1 MVQRQPVN
9 LIDME
14 QTIFLIGGRK
24 WMEEL
29 RIKLLVFLHYKLQFL
44 KGKIKVRHFFRVLK
58 RLLYFLSKM
67 KENKYVKIG
76 RLTKVNL
83 YVPFFP
89 TKAFYTACN
98 KVTIFDEKMPSVS
111 VLVSVTSACKFNC
124 EHCYQ
129 KYDRGK
135 DVDIE
140 VLIKTVRELQDK
152 GVAFFNIEGGEPFM
166 VFDRLLRVCQ
176 AIDDRSEILINST
189 GFGMTSERLKILRK
203 NRNLMGVM
211 FSLHADTPEKMNAF
225 MGSDEA
231 WLSMEKGIA
240 MCHEN
245 NIPVMF
251 NSCLLPE
258 SFKDGTF
265 ERILD
270 LEKNFGGCLVQLIKP
285 KNAGG
290 WLHGQT
296 EKFTAEDELIVKGK
310 VIMYNQAKSHIDYP
324 FVYCMLME
332 EEPEMFGCT
341 AGGTDR
347 FYINA
352 KGDLQPCEFLN
363 ISFGNIAVDDF
374 DTIYYNMRAVFH
386 TPGQCLL
393 CDKYASDIYKLH
405 RENGPSNLPLKPD
418 LSEQIYAKWNR
429 GKPTGFY
436 EKMTKL

>member
-1 MVQRQPVN
+1 M
-9 LIDME
+9 
-14 QTIFLIGGRK
+14 
-24 WMEEL
+24 
-29 RIKLLVFLHYKLQFL
+29 RIKLRVFLHYTARFL
-44 KGKIKVRHFFRVLK
+44 TGKFKIGHYFRILK
-58 RLLYFLSKM
+58 RLLYFFSKM

-89 TKAFYTACN
+89 TKAFYTACD
-98 KVTIFDEKMPSVS
+98 KVTVFDEKMPSVS
-111 VLVSVTSACKFNC
+111 VLVSVTSACRFNC

-129 KYDRGK
+129 KYDKGK

-140 VLIKTVRELQDK
+140 ALVNVVHILQDK
-152 GVAFFNIEGGEPFM
+152 GVAFFNIEGGEPFL
-166 VFDRLLRVCQ
+166 VFDRLLRVCN

-189 GFGMTSERLKILRK
+189 GFGMTPERLHILRK
-203 NRNLMGVM
+203 NKNLMGVM
-211 FSLHADTPEKMNAF
+211 FSLHTDTPEKMNAF

-231 WLSMEKGIA
+231 WLSMVKGIS
-240 MCHEN
+240 MCRSE

-251 NSCLLPE
+251 NTCLLPE

-270 LEKNFGGCLVQLIKP
+270 LQKQFGGCLVQLIKP
-285 KNAGG
+285 KTAGG
-290 WLHGQT
+290 WLHGQI
-296 EKFTAEDELIVKGK
+296 EKFNAEGVAIVKEK
-310 VIMYNQAKSHIDYP
+310 VTKYNQEKSQMDYP

-363 ISFGNIAVDDF
+363 FSFGNIAVDDF
-374 DTIYYNMRAVFH
+374 DTIYYNMRSEFH

-393 CDKYASDIYKLH
+393 CDRFASEIYQKYL
-405 RENGPSNLPLKPD
+405 ENTSSNLPLKPEI
-418 LSEQIYAKWNR
+418 SEQIYARWNR
-429 GKPTGFY
+429 GEPTEFY
-436 EKMTKL
+436 EKLTQL

>member
-1 MVQRQPVN
+1 M
-9 LIDME
+9 
-14 QTIFLIGGRK
+14 
-24 WMEEL
+24 
-29 RIKLLVFLHYKLQFL
+29 RIKLRGFLHYTARFL
-44 KGKIKVRHFFRVLK
+44 TGKFKAGHYFRIMK
-58 RLLYFLSKM
+58 RLLYFFSKM

-89 TKAFYTACN
+89 TKAFYTACD
-98 KVTIFDEKMPSVS
+98 KVTVFDEKMPSVS
-111 VLVSVTSACKFNC
+111 VLVSVTSACRFNC

-129 KYDRGK
+129 KYDKGK

-140 VLIKTVRELQDK
+140 ALVNVVRMLQDK
-152 GVAFFNIEGGEPFM
+152 GVAFFNIEGGEPFL

-189 GFGMTSERLKILRK
+189 GYGMTPERLHILRK
-203 NRNLMGVM
+203 NKNLMGVM
-211 FSLHADTPEKMNAF
+211 FSLHTDTPEKMNAF
-225 MGSDEA
+225 MGNDEA
-231 WLSMEKGIA
+231 WLSMVKGIA
-240 MCHEN
+240 MCRAE

-251 NSCLLPE
+251 NTCLLPE

-270 LEKNFGGCLVQLIKP
+270 LQKQFGACLVQLIKP
-285 KNAGG
+285 KTAGG
-290 WLHGQT
+290 WLHGQI
-296 EKFTAEDELIVKGK
+296 EKFNAEDVAIVKEK
-310 VIMYNQAKSHIDYP
+310 VTRYNQEKSHVDYP

-363 ISFGNIAVDDF
+363 FSFGNIAVDDF
-374 DTIYYNMRAVFH
+374 DTIYYNMRSEFH
-386 TPGQCLL
+386 IPGQCLL
-393 CDKYASDIYKLH
+393 CDRFASEIYQKYLENAS
-405 RENGPSNLPLKPD
+405 SNLPLKPE
-418 LSEQIYAKWNR
+418 LSKQIYSKWNR
-429 GKPTGFY
+429 GEPTEFY
-436 EKMTKL
+436 EKLLQL

>member
-1 MVQRQPVN
+1 
-9 LIDME
+9 
-14 QTIFLIGGRK
+14 
-24 WMEEL
+24 MEEL
-29 RIKLLVFLHYKLQFL
+29 RIKLLVFFHYSGRCLTGNIRF
-44 KGKIKVRHFFRVLK
+44 RHYFRILR

-76 RLTKVNL
+76 NLTKVNL

-89 TKAFYTACN
+89 TKAFYTACD
-98 KVTIFDEKMPSVS
+98 KVTVFEEKMPAVS
-111 VLVSVTSACKFNC
+111 VLVSVTSACRFNC

-129 KYDRGK
+129 KYDKGK
-135 DVDIE
+135 DVNIDSLVNVIG
-140 VLIKTVRELQDK
+140 KLQNK

-166 VFDRLLRVCQ
+166 VFDRLHRVCK

-189 GFGMTSERLKILRK
+189 GFGMTPERLKLLQENNNLR
-203 NRNLMGVM
+203 GIM
-211 FSLHADTPEKMNAF
+211 FSLHTDTPEKLNAF

-231 WLSMEKGIA
+231 WMSMVKGIE
-240 MCHEN
+240 MCHTE

-251 NSCLLPE
+251 NTCLLPE

-270 LEKNFGGCLVQLIKP
+270 LQKQFGGCLVQLIKP
-285 KNAGG
+285 KTAGG
-290 WLHGQT
+290 WLHGQI
-296 EKFTAEDELIVKGK
+296 EKFTPDDVILVKEK
-310 VIMYNQAKSHIDYP
+310 VNLYNHSKTHNRYP

-363 ISFGNIAVDDF
+363 FSFGNIAVDDF
-374 DTIYYNMRAVFH
+374 DSIYYNMRNVFH
-386 TPGQCLL
+386 IPGQCLL
-393 CDKYASDIYKLH
+393 CDKYASEIYQKYV
-405 RENGPSNLPLKPD
+405 ENTSSNLPLNPE
-418 LSEQIYAKWNR
+418 LSEQIYACWNR
-429 GKPTGFY
+429 GEPTHFY
-436 EKMTKL
+436 EKLSQL

>member
-1 MVQRQPVN
+1 MEPVK
-9 LIDME
+9 
-14 QTIFLIGGRK
+14 FLIGK
-24 WMEEL
+24 QKSLEDI
-29 RIKLLVFLHYKLQFL
+29 RIKLLVFLHYTARFL
-44 KGKIKVRHFFRVLK
+44 TGKIKVRHYFRILK
-58 RLLYFLSKM
+58 RLLYFFSKM
-67 KENKYVKIG
+67 EENKYVKIG

-89 TKAFYTACN
+89 TKAFYTACD
-98 KVTIFDEKMPSVS
+98 KVTVFDEKMPAVS
-111 VLVSVTSACKFNC
+111 VLLSVTSACRFNC

-129 KYDRGK
+129 KFDKGK

-140 VLIKTVRELQDK
+140 VLVNIVPQLQNK
-152 GVAFFNIEGGEPFM
+152 GIAFFNIEGGEPFL
-166 VFDRLLRVCQ
+166 VFDRLLRVCN

-189 GFGMTSERLKILRK
+189 GFGMTPERLKMLRK
-203 NRNLMGVM
+203 NKNLMGVM
-211 FSLHADTPEKMNAF
+211 FSLHTDTPEKMNAF

-231 WLSMEKGIA
+231 WPAMEKGIA

-251 NSCLLPE
+251 NTCLLPE

-270 LEKNFGGCLVQLIKP
+270 LEKEFGGCLVQLIKP
-285 KNAGG
+285 KTAGG
-290 WLHGQT
+290 WLHGQI
-296 EKFTAEDELIVKGK
+296 EKFTAEDTARVKEK
-310 VIMYNQAKSHIDYP
+310 VIRYNQEQSHVDYP

-332 EEPEMFGCT
+332 EEPGMFGCT

-363 ISFGNIAVDDF
+363 FSFGNIAVDDF
-374 DTIYYNMRAVFH
+374 DTIYYNMRAQFH

-393 CDKYASDIYKLH
+393 CDKYASEIYQKY
-405 RENGPSNLPLKPD
+405 RENASSNLPLNPE
-418 LSEQIYAKWNR
+418 LSEQIYANWNR
-429 GKPTGFY
+429 GEPTQFY
-436 EKMTKL
+436 EKLIEL

>member
-1 MVQRQPVN
+1 M
-9 LIDME
+9 
-14 QTIFLIGGRK
+14 
-24 WMEEL
+24 
-29 RIKLLVFLHYKLQFL
+29 RIKLRVFLHYTARFL
-44 KGKIKVRHFFRVLK
+44 TGKFKIGHYFRIVK
-58 RLLYFLSKM
+58 RLLYFFLKM

-89 TKAFYTACN
+89 TKAFYTACD
-98 KVTIFDEKMPSVS
+98 KVTVFEEKMPSVS
-111 VLVSVTSACKFNC
+111 VLVSVTSACRFNC

-129 KYDRGK
+129 KYDKGK

-140 VLIKTVRELQDK
+140 ALVNVVRILQDK
-152 GVAFFNIEGGEPFM
+152 GVAFFNIEGGEPFL
-166 VFDRLLRVCQ
+166 VFDRLLRVCN

-189 GFGMTSERLKILRK
+189 GYGMTPERLHILRK
-203 NRNLMGVM
+203 NKNLMGVM
-211 FSLHADTPEKMNAF
+211 FSLHTDTPEKMNAF
-225 MGSDEA
+225 MGNDEA
-231 WLSMEKGIA
+231 WLSMAKGIA
-240 MCHEN
+240 MCRTE

-251 NSCLLPE
+251 NTCLLPE

-270 LEKNFGGCLVQLIKP
+270 LQKQFGACLVQLIKP
-285 KNAGG
+285 KTAGG
-290 WLHGQT
+290 WLHGQI
-296 EKFTAEDELIVKGK
+296 EKFNAEDVAIVKGK
-310 VIMYNQAKSHIDYP
+310 VTRYNQEKSNMDYP

-363 ISFGNIAVDDF
+363 LSFGNIAVDDF
-374 DTIYYNMRAVFH
+374 DTIYYNMRSEFH

-393 CDKYASDIYKLH
+393 CDRFSSEIYQKYLENAS
-405 RENGPSNLPLKPD
+405 SNLPLKPEV
-418 LSEQIYAKWNR
+418 SEQIYARWNR
-429 GKPTGFY
+429 GEPTEFY
-436 EKMTKL
+436 EKLTQL